1 MQCFGAADR
10 RQLFDFSTR
19 WRWRQDARC
28 SSHGKRILI
37 ESVLEV
43 PVIPAYNQATWIPA
57 FAGMT
62 VYQAT

>member
-43 PVIPAYNQATWIPA
+43 PVIPA